1 MSEDP
6 RPRIQ
11 PHTIDGDLARPLG
24 VRSIGV
30 IGKRRINTAWERSLA
45 AIACDACLIRSTT
58 TDRSR
63 TAGTVKS
70 SVHNVVERIA
80 VEL

>member
-11 PHTIDGDLARPLG
+11 PLTIEGDLARPPA
-24 VRSIGV
+24 VRSVGV
-30 IGKRRINTAWERSLA
+30 ISKRLIDTTWQRSLA
-45 AIACDACLIRSTT
+45 AMAYDGRLIMSTT
-58 TDRSR
+58 TDRSC

-70 SVHNVVERIA
+70 SVHNVVEGIA